1 MPNAQCPKSAGRAP
15 FAPTLAKRDEVR
27 GWSFPPTFIQSLPEI
42 PLKLQAGEIM
52 AIDAEILQ
60 TLDQMPESLKQ
71 ELLHYA
77 KYLLE
82 NYSKAVSGESLLQKK
97 PRSGILKGTFVLPL
111 PDDFD
116 EPLEVFKEYME

>member
-1 MPNAQCPKSAGRAP
+1 
-15 FAPTLAKRDEVR
+15 
-27 GWSFPPTFIQSLPEI
+27 
-42 PLKLQAGEIM
+42 M

-77 KYLLE
+77 KYLVE
-82 NYSKAVSGESLLQKK
+82 NYSKTISQETLLQQKR
-97 PRSGILKGTFVLPL
+97 RSGILKGTFLLPL